1 MSFYFRKRIG
11 LGPLALNFSKS
22 GIGISAGVRGLRA
35 GVSSHRRV
43 YTSAGLPGTGL
54 RFVKYYRHHHAS
66 EPPAHAAAFAI
77 GFLLPFVI
85 LIAVVFGALSGRRL
99 FLRW

>member
-1 MSFYFRKRIG
+1 MGFYFRKRSRF
-11 LGPLALNFSKS
+11 GPLALNFGKS
-22 GIGISAGVRGLRA
+22 GIGLSAGVRGFRT
-35 GVSSHRRV
+35 GITSHRRV

-54 RFVKYYRHHHAS
+54 RFVRYHRHHHAS

-85 LIAVVFGALSGRRL
+85 LIFVAVLATR
-99 FLRW
+99 